1 MTPSS
6 APQPTE
12 PPATNWVAL
21 FRLLRRLTRR
31 VQAQAAL
38 AVGIDAN
45 SRIETVERMLDFN
58 QRRAPG
64 YWIQLVLA
72 SGIAILG
79 LVLDSTAVVIG
90 AMLVSPL
97 MGPLVELGM
106 GFAIGSSYLVIR
118 SALRVVMSVVV
129 VVLGTAFF
137 TMVLPFHEVTRE
149 IGSRTSP
156 TALDLMVAIFCALTA
171 AYTTVRQ
178 TSDTT
183 AAAAGT
189 AIGIALVPPLCVIG
203 YGLGTANGAITS
215 GSALLFTANFSAI
228 LVFAVLSFLLLGYD
242 HVDAGQLEA
251 EALTSRATRFDR
263 VAARSQEVL
272 QGVFGSR
279 YGPAMR
285 ILVPLAF
292 LAAVYFPLSS
302 ALEEVTW
309 QVQKRTRVTA
319 IINEMVPAAVQQ
331 KLRVENRAVE
341 VQIVVVGDSLD
352 PVALE
357 SRLATSIAAATGVEP
372 VVNVVVVPD
381 IVALGRAR
389 GIQAP
394 TTETAPS
401 FQPLVE
407 QARSRLG
414 GTIARAWPLRG
425 GRLAGWS
432 LQVPPAGPPIVV
444 VHHFGPAIGASAED
458 LLTDALAPALD
469 DRPIILDQPL
479 DSVGFVV
486 GRDTLS
492 WLVRVDEEL
501 SYLGWLDRVEPCI
514 QWPAADSISR
524 WQDSLDLRRHST
536 DGRVRV
542 VSGSPAGFRWTAPPC
557 TPRPATTAGTD
568 PQP

>member
-1 MTPSS
+1 MTEAQVPE
-6 APQPTE
+6 PTE
-12 PPATNWVAL
+12 PPPTNWGAL
-21 FRLLRRLTRR
+21 LRLLRRLIRPI
-31 VQAQAAL
+31 QAQAAL
-38 AVGIDAN
+38 AVGIDAG

-129 VVLGTAFF
+129 VVLGTALF

-203 YGLGTANGAITS
+203 YGLGTANWAVTS

-242 HVDAGQLEA
+242 HVDAGKLEA
-251 EALTSRATRFDR
+251 DALTSRATRFDR
-263 VAARSQEVL
+263 VAARGQELL

-285 ILVPLAF
+285 VLVPLAF
-292 LAAVYFPLSS
+292 LAAVYSPLSS

-309 QVQKRTRVTA
+309 QVQKRTQVTA
-319 IINEMVPAAVQQ
+319 IINEMVPSAVQQ
-331 KLRVENRAVE
+331 KLRIENRAVE
-341 VQIVVVGDSLD
+341 VQIVVVDDALD
-352 PVALE
+352 PVVLE
-357 SRLATSIAAATGVEP
+357 GRLATAIAAATGVEP
-372 VVNVVVVPD
+372 VVDVVVVPD
-381 IVALGRAR
+381 VGALARAR
-389 GIQAP
+389 AVQAP
-394 TTETAPS
+394 ASQAAPS
-401 FQPLVE
+401 FQPMVE
-407 QARSRLG
+407 LARSRLG
-414 GTIARAWPLRG
+414 ATIARAWPLRG

-432 LQVPPAGPPIVV
+432 LQVPPAGAPIVV
-444 VHHFGPAIGASAED
+444 VHHFGPPIGASAED
-458 LLTDALAPALD
+458 LLADALTPALD
-469 DRPIILDQPL
+469 DRPTILDQPL
-479 DSVGFVV
+479 DSVFLLI

-492 WLVRVDEEL
+492 WLTRVDGEL
-501 SYLGWLDRVEPCI
+501 SRLGWLDRVDPCI
-514 QWPAADSISR
+514 QWPAPDSISR
-524 WQDSLDLRRHST
+524 WRDSLDLRRRST
-536 DGRVRV
+536 GGRLHV
-542 VSGSPAGFRWTAPPC
+542 VAGSPAGFRWTAPPC
-557 TPRPATTAGTD
+557 ATWPVGTPGTD

>member
-1 MTPSS
+1 MTHATP
-6 APQPTE
+6 PE
-12 PPATNWVAL
+12 PASTNWGAL
-21 FRLLRRLTRR
+21 LRLLRRLIRP

-38 AVGIDAN
+38 AVGIDAG

-118 SALRVVMSVVV
+118 SALRVVMSTVVV
-129 VVLGTAFF
+129 VVGTALF

-156 TALDLMVAIFCALTA
+156 TVLDLLVAVFCALTA

-203 YGLGTANGAITS
+203 YGLGTTNWAVTS

-228 LVFAVLSFLLLGYD
+228 LVFTVLSFLLLGYD
-242 HVDAGQLEA
+242 HVDARQLEA
-251 EALTSRATRFDR
+251 DALTSRATRFDR
-263 VAARSQEVL
+263 LAAKGQDLL
-272 QGVFGSR
+272 QLMFGSR
-279 YGPAMR
+279 YGAAMR
-285 ILVPLAF
+285 ILVPLTF
-292 LAAVYFPLSS
+292 LAAVYFPLRS

-309 QVQKRTRVTA
+309 QVQRRAQVSA
-319 IINEMVPAAVQQ
+319 IINEMVPSAVQQ
-331 KLRVENRAVE
+331 TLRVEQGAVE
-341 VQIVVVGDSLD
+341 VQIVVVDDELD

-357 SRLATSIAAATGVEP
+357 GRLATSIAAATGVEP
-372 VVNVVVVPD
+372 VVDVVVVPD
-381 IVALGRAR
+381 IGALARAR
-389 GIQAP
+389 AVQAP
-394 TTETAPS
+394 TTQVTPA
-401 FQPLVE
+401 FQPMIE

-414 GTIARAWPLRG
+414 ATIARAWPIRG

-432 LQVPPAGPPIVV
+432 LQVPPVGSPIVV
-444 VHHFGPAIGASAED
+444 VHHFGPPIGNSAED
-458 LLTDALAPALD
+458 LLADALTPALD
-469 DRPIILDQPL
+469 DRPRIVDQPL
-479 DSVGFVV
+479 DSVGFAV
-486 GRDTLS
+486 GRDTLA
-492 WLVRVDEEL
+492 WLARVDGEL
-501 SYLGWLDRVEPCI
+501 TGLGWLDQVEPCV
-514 QWPAADSISR
+514 QWPAADSSGR
-524 WQDSLDLRRHST
+524 WLDSLTLRRRST
-536 DGRVRV
+536 GGRLKV
-542 VSGSPAGFRWTAPPC
+542 VPGEPAGFRWAAPPC
-557 TPRPATTAGTD
+557 TVRPAIPPGTD
-568 PQP
+568 PRR

>member
-1 MTPSS
+1 MTQSQVPE
-6 APQPTE
+6 PTE
-12 PPATNWVAL
+12 PPPTNWGAL
-21 FRLLRRLTRR
+21 LRLLRRLIRPI
-31 VQAQAAL
+31 QAQAAL
-38 AVGIDAN
+38 AVGIDAG
-45 SRIETVERMLDFN
+45 SRIDTVERMLDFN

-137 TMVLPFHEVTRE
+137 TALLPFHEVTRE

-203 YGLGTANGAITS
+203 YGLGTANWAVTS

-242 HVDAGQLEA
+242 RVDAQQLEA
-251 EALTSRATRFDR
+251 DALTSRSTRFDR
-263 VAARSQEVL
+263 VAARGQELL
-272 QGVFGSR
+272 QGMFGSR

-292 LAAVYFPLSS
+292 LAAVYLPLRS
-302 ALEEVTW
+302 ALAEVTW
-309 QVQKRTRVTA
+309 QVQKRTQVTA
-319 IINEMVPAAVQQ
+319 IINALVPSAVQQ
-331 KLRVENRAVE
+331 KLRVEQGAVE

-357 SRLATSIAAATGVEP
+357 SQLATSIAAATGVEP
-372 VVNVVVVPD
+372 VVDVVVVPD
-381 IVALGRAR
+381 IGALARAR
-389 GIQAP
+389 AVQAP
-394 TTETAPS
+394 ANQPAQS
-401 FQPLVE
+401 FQPVVE
-407 QARSRLG
+407 LARSRLG
-414 GTIARAWPLRG
+414 ATIARAWPLRG

-432 LQVPPAGPPIVV
+432 LQVPPSGAPIVV
-444 VHHFGPAIGASAED
+444 VHHFGAAIGASAED
-458 LLTDALAPALD
+458 LLADALTPALD
-469 DRPIILDQPL
+469 DRPRIVDQPL
-479 DSVGFVV
+479 DSTGLAL

-492 WLVRVDEEL
+492 WLTRVDEEL
-501 SYLGWLDRVEPCI
+501 SRLGWLDRVDPCI
-514 QWPAADSISR
+514 HWPAQDSASR
-524 WQDSLDLRRHST
+524 WLDSLSLRRRSSG
-536 DGRVRV
+536 GRLGV
-542 VSGSPAGFRWTAPPC
+542 VSGSPAGFQWTAPPC
-557 TPRPATTAGTD
+557 APRPTTTPGTD
-568 PQP
+568 TRP

>member
-1 MTPSS
+1 MPVTPPDSGERR
-6 APQPTE
+6 T
-12 PPATNWVAL
+12 TNWAAFL
-21 FRLLRRLTRR
+21 RLLRRLVRP
-31 VQAQAAL
+31 VQAQAAV
-38 AVGIDAN
+38 AVGIDAS

-118 SALRVVMSVVV
+118 SALRVIMSTVVV
-129 VVLGTAFF
+129 VVGTALF
-137 TMVLPFHEVTRE
+137 TTVLPFHEVTRE
-149 IGSRTSP
+149 IASRTSP
-156 TALDLMVAIFCALTA
+156 TVLDLLVAVFCALTA

-203 YGLGTANGAITS
+203 YGLGTGNWAVTS

-242 HVDAGQLEA
+242 HVDARQLEA
-251 EALTSRATRFDR
+251 DALTSRATRFDR
-263 VAARSQEVL
+263 LAARGQALL
-272 QGVFGSR
+272 QMVFGSR
-279 YGPAMR
+279 YGAAMR

-292 LAAVYFPLSS
+292 LAAVYLPLSS

-309 QVQKRTRVTA
+309 QVQRRTQVTA
-319 IINEMVPAAVQQ
+319 IINAMVPSAVQQ
-331 KLRVENRAVE
+331 KLRVEQGAVE
-341 VQIVVVGDSLD
+341 VQLVVVDDSLD

-357 SRLATSIAAATGVEP
+357 HRLATSIAAATGVEP
-372 VVNVVVVPD
+372 VVDVVAVPD
-381 IVALGRAR
+381 IAALARAR
-389 GIQAP
+389 AVQAP
-394 TTETAPS
+394 AAPATAG
-401 FQPLVE
+401 FQPVVE

-414 GTIARAWPLRG
+414 ATVARAWPLRG

-432 LQVPPAGPPIVV
+432 LQVPPTGAPIVV
-444 VHHFGPAIGASAED
+444 VHHFGPPIGASAED
-458 LLTDALAPALD
+458 LLADALAPALD
-469 DRPIILDQPL
+469 GRPRIVDQPL
-479 DSVGFVV
+479 DSVAREV
-486 GRDTLS
+486 GRDTVA
-492 WLVRVDEEL
+492 WLAGVDEAL
-501 SYLGWLDRVEPCI
+501 SRLGWLDRVEPCV
-514 QWPAADSISR
+514 QWPLPDSGNR
-524 WQDSLDLRRHST
+524 WLDSLDQRRRASG
-536 DGRVRV
+536 DRLRV
-542 VSGSPAGFRWTAPPC
+542 VAGQPGAFRWTAPPC
-557 TPRPATTAGTD
+557 TPRPTTPPGTN
-568 PQP
+568 PRP